1 MLRRTFLVTSALS
14 LAAACAPGGVDQTAD
29 PRPMIQRSYDLRT
42 LRFAA
47 REGLVVS
54 EENSF
59 YPNVDVVWR
68 GDPPGPRISQIGAMF
83 QQAAEQSQ
91 RVLNGSRPIIVDI
104 VLIRF
109 HGVTERTRATVGGV
123 YNLIFEMT
131 VRDAR
136 TGEVIEPARRVVG
149 NLSAPGGSR
158 ARALDAA
165 GQTQKVRVVDFI
177 DGLLLQ
183 QLS

>member
-1 MLRRTFLVTSALS
+1 MLRRTFIATSTLAL
-14 LAAACAPGGVDQTAD
+14 LGACAVGGGDQSSD
-29 PRPMIQRSYDLRT
+29 PKPVMRRSYDLQE
-42 LRFAA
+42 LRFTA

-59 YPNVDVVWR
+59 YPTVDVVWR
-68 GDPPGPRISQIGAMF
+68 GDPPGPRIAQIGAMF
-83 QQAAEQSQ
+83 TTAGQ
-91 RVLNGSRPIIVDI
+91 RSKSVLNGDRPVIVDI

-123 YNLIFEMT
+123 YNIIFEMT

-165 GQTQKVRVVDFI
+165 GQTEKVRVTDFLT
-177 DGLLLQ
+177 GLLRQ